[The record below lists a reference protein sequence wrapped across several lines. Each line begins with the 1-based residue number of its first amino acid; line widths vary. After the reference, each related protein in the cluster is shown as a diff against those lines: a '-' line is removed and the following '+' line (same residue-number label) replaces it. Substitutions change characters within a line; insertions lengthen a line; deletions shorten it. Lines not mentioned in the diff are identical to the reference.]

1 MTEQTTSAP
10 HARRL
15 TIGRYAL
22 YGPIGSGGMA
32 TVHFGRLWGV
42 VGFARTVAIKRMHSE
57 LARDLEF
64 VAMLIDEARLATR
77 IRHVN
82 VVEIIDVVAV
92 DQELLLVMDYVPGEA
107 LSRLIA
113 ESARAGRTIPERTAL
128 AIVCDLLQGL
138 QAAHD
143 ARDERGQPLGLVH
156 RDVSP
161 HNVLVG
167 VDGVARVHD
176 FGTAKAKGRVQNTR
190 EGQIKG
196 RLAYMAPEQVR
207 ADVLDARCDVYA
219 AGAVLWE
226 LLTLRRLIPSG
237 PEEEM
242 LENILERPLP
252 DLPEFASSASPG
264 LEAIVSRA
272 LSRDPKVRFP
282 TARDFAIALE
292 MAAASARPR
301 EVGDWVQDL
310 ARDSLLERARIL
322 SRIESTPVDL
332 VESPTAGE
340 PERDSDD
347 HPTRVRDQPRS
358 RGKA

>member
-1 MTEQTTSAP
+1 MTEEASSAP
-10 HARRL
+10 HAPRL

-22 YGPIGSGGMA
+22 YGPIGAGGMA
-32 TVHFGRLWGV
+32 TVHFGRLCGI
-42 VGFARTVAIKRMHSE
+42 VGFARTVAIKRMHPE
-57 LARDLEF
+57 LARDPEF
-64 VAMLIDEARLATR
+64 VAMLIDEARLAAR
-77 IRHVN
+77 IRHAN
-82 VVEIIDVVAV
+82 VVEIIDVVAM

-107 LSRLIA
+107 LSRLIDA
-113 ESARAGRTIPERTAL
+113 SARAGRPIPERTAL
-128 AIVCDLLQGL
+128 AIVCDLLHGL
-138 QAAHD
+138 QAAHE
-143 ARDERGQPLGLVH
+143 ARDERGQPLCLVH

-207 ADVLDARCDVYA
+207 ADVLEARCDVYA
-219 AGAVLWE
+219 AGVVLWE

-242 LENILERPLP
+242 LENILRRPLP
-252 DLPEFASSASPG
+252 DLREFAPSASAG

-272 LSRDPKVRFP
+272 LSRDLKVRFP

-292 MAAASARPR
+292 MAAPSARPR

-322 SRIESTPVDL
+322 SRIESTPVEL
-332 VESPTAGE
+332 AESAALG
-340 PERDSDD
+340 PERDGDD
-347 HPTRVRDQPRS
+347 HPTRVRDQPRA